1 MAIYRTIPDAEKTEK
16 ENQQSEI
23 ICAKKQKTYTQEEVL
38 AMLEQEK
45 PKPLTLEL
53 ETAKA
58 MVLTAVN
65 KAKQECGIPN
75 FIMEGV
81 IADIHSQIT
90 SQAKVEMMNDFNLY
104 IEEIKQEHKK
114 KSEEDE
120 KEGGE

>member
-1 MAIYRTIPDAEKTEK
+1 MMGAIF
-16 ENQQSEI
+16 
-23 ICAKKQKTYTQEEVL
+23 EE
-38 AMLEQEK
+38 EK

-104 IEEIKQEHKK
+104 LDELKK
-114 KSEEDE
+114 EKEQDNE
-120 KEGGE
+120 KEGEE

>member
-1 MAIYRTIPDAEKTEK
+1 MMGAIF
-16 ENQQSEI
+16 
-23 ICAKKQKTYTQEEVL
+23 EE
-38 AMLEQEK
+38 EK
-45 PKPLTLEL
+45 PRPLTLEL

-81 IADIHSQIT
+81 IAEIHSQIT

-104 IEEIKQEHKK
+104 IEELKK
-114 KSEEDE
+114 NKEDDE
-120 KEGGE
+120 KEGEE

>member
-1 MAIYRTIPDAEKTEK
+1 MIGAIF
-16 ENQQSEI
+16 
-23 ICAKKQKTYTQEEVL
+23 EE
-38 AMLEQEK
+38 EK

-53 ETAKA
+53 EIAKG

-81 IADIHSQIT
+81 IAEIHSQIT

-104 IEEIKQEHKK
+104 VEEIKQGQKK
-114 KSEEDE
+114 KEEGAE
-120 KEGGE
+120 

>member
-1 MAIYRTIPDAEKTEK
+1 MIGAIF
-16 ENQQSEI
+16 
-23 ICAKKQKTYTQEEVL
+23 EE
-38 AMLEQEK
+38 EK
-45 PKPLTLEL
+45 PRPLTLEL

-81 IADIHSQIT
+81 IAEIHSQIT

-104 IEEIKQEHKK
+104 IEEIKQEQEQKK
-114 KSEEDE
+114 KSEEDK
-120 KEGGE
+120 KEGEE

>member
-1 MAIYRTIPDAEKTEK
+1 MMDAIF
-16 ENQQSEI
+16 
-23 ICAKKQKTYTQEEVL
+23 EE
-38 AMLEQEK
+38 EK

-58 MVLTAVN
+58 IILTAVN

-104 IEEIKQEHKK
+104 LDELKK
-114 KSEEDE
+114 EKEQDNE
-120 KEGGE
+120 KEGEE

>member
-1 MAIYRTIPDAEKTEK
+1 MIGAIF
-16 ENQQSEI
+16 
-23 ICAKKQKTYTQEEVL
+23 EE
-38 AMLEQEK
+38 EK

-90 SQAKVEMMNDFNLY
+90 SQAKVEMMNDFNIY
-104 IEEIKQEHKK
+104 IEEIKQEQKK
-114 KSEEDE
+114 KSEEDK
-120 KEGGE
+120 KEGEE

>member
-1 MAIYRTIPDAEKTEK
+1 MGAIF
-16 ENQQSEI
+16 
-23 ICAKKQKTYTQEEVL
+23 EE
-38 AMLEQEK
+38 EK

-104 IEEIKQEHKK
+104 LDELKK
-114 KSEEDE
+114 EKEQDNE
-120 KEGGE
+120 KEGEE

>member
-1 MAIYRTIPDAEKTEK
+1 MMGAIF
-16 ENQQSEI
+16 
-23 ICAKKQKTYTQEEVL
+23 EE
-38 AMLEQEK
+38 EK

-58 MVLTAVN
+58 MILTAVN

-104 IEEIKQEHKK
+104 LDELKK
-114 KSEEDE
+114 E
-120 KEGGE
+120 KEHDNEKKGEE

>member
-1 MAIYRTIPDAEKTEK
+1 MIGAIF
-16 ENQQSEI
+16 
-23 ICAKKQKTYTQEEVL
+23 EE
-38 AMLEQEK
+38 EK

-104 IEEIKQEHKK
+104 LDELKK
-114 KSEEDE
+114 EKEQDNE
-120 KEGGE
+120 KEGEE

>member
-1 MAIYRTIPDAEKTEK
+1 MMGAIF
-16 ENQQSEI
+16 
-23 ICAKKQKTYTQEEVL
+23 EE
-38 AMLEQEK
+38 EK

-104 IEEIKQEHKK
+104 IEEIKQEQEQKK
-114 KSEEDE
+114 KSEENK
-120 KEGGE
+120 KEGEE

>member
-1 MAIYRTIPDAEKTEK
+1 MMGAIF
-16 ENQQSEI
+16 
-23 ICAKKQKTYTQEEVL
+23 EE
-38 AMLEQEK
+38 EK

-81 IADIHSQIT
+81 IAEIHSQIT

-104 IEEIKQEHKK
+104 LDEIKK
-114 KSEEDE
+114 E
-120 KEGGE
+120 KEQDDKKEGEE

>member
-1 MAIYRTIPDAEKTEK
+1 MMGAIF
-16 ENQQSEI
+16 
-23 ICAKKQKTYTQEEVL
+23 EE
-38 AMLEQEK
+38 EK

-90 SQAKVEMMNDFNLY
+90 SQAKVEMMSDFNLY
-104 IEEIKQEHKK
+104 LDELKK
-114 KSEEDE
+114 EKEQDKE
-120 KEGGE
+120 KEGAE

>member
-1 MAIYRTIPDAEKTEK
+1 MGAIF
-16 ENQQSEI
+16 
-23 ICAKKQKTYTQEEVL
+23 EE
-38 AMLEQEK
+38 EK

-58 MVLTAVN
+58 MILTAVN

-104 IEEIKQEHKK
+104 LDELKK
-114 KSEEDE
+114 E
-120 KEGGE
+120 KEHDNEKKGKE

>member
-1 MAIYRTIPDAEKTEK
+1 MMGAIF
-16 ENQQSEI
+16 
-23 ICAKKQKTYTQEEVL
+23 EE
-38 AMLEQEK
+38 EK
-45 PKPLTLEL
+45 PRPLTLEL

-81 IADIHSQIT
+81 IAEIHSQIT

-104 IEEIKQEHKK
+104 LDELKK
-114 KSEEDE
+114 E
-120 KEGGE
+120 KEQNNRKEGEE

>member
-1 MAIYRTIPDAEKTEK
+1 MMGAIF
-16 ENQQSEI
+16 
-23 ICAKKQKTYTQEEVL
+23 EE
-38 AMLEQEK
+38 EK

-104 IEEIKQEHKK
+104 LDELKK
-114 KSEEDE
+114 E
-120 KEGGE
+120 KEQDNEKESKE

>member
-1 MAIYRTIPDAEKTEK
+1 MMGAIF
-16 ENQQSEI
+16 
-23 ICAKKQKTYTQEEVL
+23 EE
-38 AMLEQEK
+38 EK

-104 IEEIKQEHKK
+104 LDELKK
-114 KSEEDE
+114 EKEQDKE
-120 KEGGE
+120 KEGAE

>member
-1 MAIYRTIPDAEKTEK
+1 MMGAIF
-16 ENQQSEI
+16 
-23 ICAKKQKTYTQEEVL
+23 EE
-38 AMLEQEK
+38 EK
-45 PKPLTLEL
+45 PKPLTLKL

-90 SQAKVEMMNDFNLY
+90 SQAKVEMMNEFKLY
-104 IEEIKQEHKK
+104 IDELKK
-114 KSEEDE
+114 KKEQDDE
-120 KEGGE
+120 KEGKE

>member
-1 MAIYRTIPDAEKTEK
+1 MMGAIF
-16 ENQQSEI
+16 
-23 ICAKKQKTYTQEEVL
+23 EE
-38 AMLEQEK
+38 EK

-104 IEEIKQEHKK
+104 LDELKK
-114 KSEEDE
+114 E
-120 KEGGE
+120 KEQDNEQEGKE